1 MEMEEFLPDKKID
14 KKTNSLSKL
23 LKSRN
28 ILVITVLLSIVL
40 GGWMTWLTLDVGK
53 ESLSE
58 ETDIDF
64 AGIYKLYS
72 RKIFKRLMSS
82 RFFSLKD
89 WNSIFQY
96 YEADKFIFYLFNLE
110 KIGN

>member
-1 MEMEEFLPDKKID
+1 MEMEAFLPEKKID

-40 GGWMTWLTLDVGK
+40 GGWMTWLTLKVGK
-53 ESLSE
+53 ESLS

-72 RKIFKRLMSS
+72 RKIFKRLMS
-82 RFFSLKD
+82 
-89 WNSIFQY
+89 
-96 YEADKFIFYLFNLE
+96 
-110 KIGN
+110 